1 MFVISEIFPQHGGS
15 LAVAEPMILQS
26 KMAGADAIKVQLYTG
41 TQFGAE
47 RAYLE
52 LSKDGLKRLRDYAE
66 NIGIPLFATPF
77 TMERLDWC
85 LELDLPYLKVAA
97 RMHKEFPELTA
108 AIMSHKKPTFVSIPS
123 DTNPDEIEK
132 HDHAIYLYC
141 VVKYPTRVDEFS
153 MPDFSKSIFHGISDH
168 TLGNAGALFAA
179 AHGAKYLEKHFTLRK
194 SFQYETEKAHLGS
207 MDMQD
212 LMDIKNT
219 AFEFERIRKVLGYD
233 K

>member
-15 LAVAEPMILQS
+15 LAVAEQMILQS
-26 KMAGADAIKVQLYTG
+26 KLAGADAIKVQLYTA

-52 LSKDGLKRLRDYAE
+52 LSKDGLKRLSDYAKT
-66 NIGIPLFATPF
+66 IGIPLFATPF

-132 HDHAIYLYC
+132 VDYATYLYC

-153 MPDFSKSIFHGISDH
+153 MPDFKIVFSTEFQIIRWAMLERFSLPLMGQNIS
-168 TLGNAGALFAA
+168 
-179 AHGAKYLEKHFTLRK
+179 
-194 SFQYETEKAHLGS
+194 
-207 MDMQD
+207 
-212 LMDIKNT
+212 KNT
-219 AFEFERIRKVLGYD
+219 SRFESHSNTRRKKRIWAQWT
-233 K
+233 

>member
-15 LAVAEPMILQS
+15 IEVAEQMILQS

-41 TQFGAE
+41 TQFGTE

-52 LSKDGLKRLRDYAE
+52 LHKDGLKRLSDYAKRL
-66 NIGIPLFATPF
+66 NIPLFATPF
-77 TMERLDWC
+77 TMERLEWC

-97 RMHKEFPELTA
+97 RMHKEFPELTE
-108 AIMSHKKPTFVSIPS
+108 AIMSAKKPTFVSVPS
-123 DTNPDEIEK
+123 DTNPDEIK
-132 HDHAIYLYC
+132 TMDHGIYLYC
-141 VVKYPTRVDEFS
+141 VVRYPTRVDEFS
-153 MPDFSKSIFHGISDH
+153 MPDFANSIFDGISDH

-207 MDMQD
+207 MDMND
-212 LMDIKNT
+212 LAEIKNT
-219 AFEFERIRKVLGYD
+219 AFEFERIRKVLGMD
-233 K
+233 V